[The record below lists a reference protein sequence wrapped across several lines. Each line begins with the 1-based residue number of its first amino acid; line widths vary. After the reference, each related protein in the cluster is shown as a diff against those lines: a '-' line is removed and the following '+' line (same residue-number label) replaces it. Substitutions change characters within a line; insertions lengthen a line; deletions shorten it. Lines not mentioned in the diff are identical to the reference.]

1 MTLLKPVT
9 LDFLTG
15 KTTDQFVPFLE
26 NYLVHKDMHQNLSK
40 MFEAAKESG
49 IDLALT
55 SSFRSFDLQ
64 QKIWNEK
71 VTGLRPV
78 LDSDSRPVDISTVT
92 SLELL
97 FLIMRWSAI
106 PGGSRH
112 HWGTD
117 IDVYDMK
124 TKPADYTVQL
134 IPSEYEAGGYFHNA
148 AVWLEKNMEQFGFY
162 RPYAQDRGGIA
173 PEPWHLSYKP
183 LSEKFL
189 ESFTRE
195 AFALHL
201 EKSSFR
207 LIEEARANQDE
218 LYQRF
223 ILV

>member
-1 MTLLKPVT
+1 MLKKKVT

-15 KTTDQFVPFLE
+15 KTTDQFVPFMD
-26 NYLVHKDMHQNLSK
+26 NYLVHKEMFTDLSN

-49 IDLALT
+49 LDLALT
-55 SSFRSFDLQ
+55 SSFRSFELQ

-92 SLELL
+92 HEELL

-117 IDVYDMK
+117 FDVFDLK
-124 TKPADYTVQL
+124 AKPADYKVQL
-134 IPSEYEAGGYFHNA
+134 IPSEYEAGGYFHEA
-148 AVWLEKNMEQFGFY
+148 SLWLEKNMQHFGFY
-162 RPYAQDRGGIA
+162 RPYAIDRGGIA

-183 LSEKFL
+183 LSDLFMQ
-189 ESFTRE
+189 SFTRE
-195 AFALHL
+195 IFEEHL
-201 EKSSFR
+201 KKSQFL
-207 LIEEARANQDE
+207 LIDEARANQDE